1 MAADS
6 GNMPTMMVLGDY
18 LFSINT
24 LVFQEWARST
34 EWRWPAQER
43 MGQYDALQ
51 FTGPGPDT
59 LELPGVLFPNWRG
72 DINGLDELRSMGDDG
87 QPYQLVDSMGY
98 VQGRWIMERLDERQS
113 HHMVDGTPQK
123 VDFTL
128 RLRKFDDGEETDDGA
143 SILDKATGALSSVAG
158 AGSALS
164 GVAGVVG
171 KIQSGA
177 ASVLGDLKSA
187 AAQVQAAVA
196 PVLADAASVVGA
208 VNRGI
213 AVVNDIRNVASQ
225 VEQQV
230 KSIGNIGAA
239 LSGATTLFE
248 KARAL
253 GIHAA
258 SASAVIANISSMAGT
273 LPAAATSALSAA
285 HNATKGVSGLLAS
298 TQSAAQSILSKFP

>member
-1 MAADS
+1 
-6 GNMPTMMVLGDY
+6 MMVLGDY

-72 DINGLDELRSMGDDG
+72 DINGLDELRGMGDDG

-113 HHMVDGTPQK
+113 HHMVNGKPQK

-128 RLRKFDDGEETDDGA
+128 RLRKFDDGEEIDDGA
-143 SILDKATGALSSVAG
+143 SILDKATGAI
-158 AGSALS
+158 SAATGKGGPLS
-164 GVAGVVG
+164 GVADMVG

-213 AVVNDIRNVASQ
+213 AVVNDIRAVASQ

-248 KARAL
+248 KAQAL
-253 GIHAA
+253 GLHAA
-258 SASAVIANISSMAGT
+258 SASVVIENISSIAGT
-273 LPAAATSALSAA
+273 LPAAAASAMSAA
-285 HNATKGVSGLLAS
+285 NNATKGVSGLLAS